1 MKRGDNRVCPPPV
14 LHHIRFVLS
23 SSIFT
28 VTPSNASTGLLRLQ
42 AITEDSVKRFWGSL
56 GYFGAFQLECV
67 EGCFLSRAF
76 ILPSKGASAPLLVA
90 TDLTIR

>member
-28 VTPSNASTGLLRLQ
+28 VRPSNASTGLLRLQ
-42 AITEDSVKRFWGSL
+42 VITVDSVERFWESL
-56 GYFGAFQLECV
+56 GYSGAFQWKVTFSPERSFSPV
-67 EGCFLSRAF
+67 KGQA
-76 ILPSKGASAPLLVA
+76 LPSWWRQ
-90 TDLTIR
+90 I